1 MAFGGLE
8 KYARVPGMYEQWK
21 EVLCASK
28 PSTASRSP
36 RRLRVAEFENVIYLE
51 TRGDVLLR
59 NKEVFKLWQLLG
71 LNTMFLG
78 LPSLSETNFTFTR
91 AADDADARSII
102 IPKNSS
108 MRRAWA
114 PRFSAFRLLLAGNWR
129 DRLFTN
135 AIRVADRRDRRCSQ
149 S

>member
-1 MAFGGLE
+1 MEGSPVCIQAEHGMQIAE
-8 KYARVPGMYEQWK
+8 AIARRGIRKGY
-21 EVLCASK
+21 
-28 PSTASRSP
+28 
-36 RRLRVAEFENVIYLE
+36 YLE
-51 TRGDVLLR
+51 RRGDVLLR
-59 NKEVFKLWQLLG
+59 NKEVFKLWKRLG

-114 PRFSAFRLLLAGNWR
+114 PRFSAFRLLLIGNWR

-135 AIRVADRRDRRCSQ
+135 AIRVADWCDRRCSQ